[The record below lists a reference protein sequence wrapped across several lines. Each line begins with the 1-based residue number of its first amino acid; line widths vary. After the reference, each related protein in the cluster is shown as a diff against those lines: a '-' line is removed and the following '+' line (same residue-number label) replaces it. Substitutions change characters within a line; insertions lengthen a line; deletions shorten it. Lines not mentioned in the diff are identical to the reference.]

1 MSTPE
6 IYNRCNKGHDIER
19 LEDLCSHCPIP
30 IEIEAASKRIK
41 AEIASRKETD
51 TPSMFLRY
59 CEESLERHSKL
70 AAQLANDLNNPI
82 KNWYPQTMGAKF
94 WNQEV
99 AKLYRAELSSLEANA
114 PPSNPFGM
122 PPELYTLFLQMKEQQ
137 RYDAS
142 IHSVETKPAERLIEK
157 NNSVANDALEGLLRQ
172 IDKVAFESLL
182 LREGMLTLEN
192 EKLTA
197 APSNTPGVW
206 VAMGWAL
213 KDTGR
218 LRENGFAS
226 LRRALVKQYGAK
238 VSEKAMQEG
247 PGIRVGQ
254 RYKEFVKAL
263 NGLK

>member
-6 IYNRCNKGHDIER
+6 IYNRCNKGEDIER
-19 LEDLCSHCPIP
+19 LEDLCSRCPIP
-30 IEIEAASKRIK
+30 AEIEAGSRRIK

-51 TPSMFLRY
+51 TPSLFQRY

-70 AAQLANDLNNPI
+70 AAQLANDLNNPV

-99 AKLYRAELSSLEANA
+99 AKLYRAELSKLEANA
-114 PPSNPFGM
+114 APGNLYGM
-122 PPELYTLFLQMKEQQ
+122 PSELYALFLQMQEQQ
-137 RYDAS
+137 RKEALL
-142 IHSVETKPAERLIEK
+142 HSVEPKPAKRSIRK
-157 NNSVANDALEGLLRQ
+157 ANKVASDALEGLLRR
-172 IDKVAFESLL
+172 IDKATFEALL
-182 LREGMLTLEN
+182 LKEGMLILEN
-192 EKLTA
+192 EALTA
-197 APSNTPGVW
+197 APSNTPGAW

-226 LRRALVKQYGAK
+226 LRRALVQQYGAK

-254 RYKEFVKAL
+254 RYKEFVTAL
-263 NGLK
+263 NGLS

>member
-1 MSTPE
+1 MFTPE
-6 IYNRCNKGHDIER
+6 IYNHCTKGEDIKR

-30 IEIEAASKRIK
+30 AEVEAASKRIK

-70 AAQLANDLNNPI
+70 AAKLANDLNNPI

-99 AKLYRAELSSLEANA
+99 AKLYRDELSSLEANA
-114 PPSNPFGM
+114 APSNPFGM
-122 PPELYTLFLQMKEQQ
+122 PPELYALVLQMQEQQ
-137 RYDAS
+137 RHEALMQ
-142 IHSVETKPAERLIEK
+142 SVEAKPAKR
-157 NNSVANDALEGLLRQ
+157 SVKKANKVASDALEGLLRQ
-172 IDKVAFESLL
+172 IDKATFEALL

-192 EKLTA
+192 EKLAA
-197 APSNTPGVW
+197 APSNTPGAW
-206 VAMGWAL
+206 VALGWAL
-213 KDTGR
+213 KETGL

-226 LRRALVKQYGAK
+226 LRRALVQQYGAK

-247 PGIRVGQ
+247 PGIRVER
-254 RYKEFVKAL
+254 RYNEFVTAL
-263 NGLK
+263 KGLK